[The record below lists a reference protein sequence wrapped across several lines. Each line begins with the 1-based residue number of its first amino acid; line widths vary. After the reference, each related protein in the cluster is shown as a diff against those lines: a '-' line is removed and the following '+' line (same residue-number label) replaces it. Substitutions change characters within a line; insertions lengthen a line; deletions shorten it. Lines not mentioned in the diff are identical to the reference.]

1 MSLYEHLN
9 RKIPEYYP
17 TMYMDGYKPE
27 EIRFALKRKMLED
40 REARK
45 EVDESQSVKIVS
57 EVKLR

>member
-1 MSLYEHLN
+1 MTLYEHLN
-9 RKIPEYYP
+9 RKIPEYYS
-17 TMYMDGYKPE
+17 TMYMDRYKPE

-40 REARK
+40 REARE

>member
-1 MSLYEHLN
+1 MTLYEHLN

-27 EIRFALKRKMLED
+27 EIRFALKRKMLEG
-40 REARK
+40 REARE

>member
-1 MSLYEHLN
+1 MTLYEHLN

-17 TMYMDGYKPE
+17 TMYMDGHKPE